1 MSIYNKVSELEWYL
15 CQKALLKEFLSKNAY
30 EKYLSDLDR
39 FHAEWEGLHEPKIV
53 ETENKSALAVY
64 SPINAMLVL
73 SPGAELNLPLGY
85 TEETFMSKQ
94 TMTIEELIK
103 AGKMESS
110 VEFPLKR
117 YVVVNIGFFNNEDA
131 EEETQLTLGH
141 DPLTKEG
148 IKELK
153 ELFTSLANEF
163 DTKPNRVTYIHIVA
177 TAQTDKEL
185 KAMGY

>member
-1 MSIYNKVSELEWYL
+1 MKKRDIRFASIPS
-15 CQKALLKEFLSKNAY
+15 
-30 EKYLSDLDR
+30 
-39 FHAEWEGLHEPKIV
+39 
-53 ETENKSALAVY
+53 
-64 SPINAMLVL
+64 
-73 SPGAELNLPLGY
+73 
-85 TEETFMSKQ
+85 TEEVAAERERLAYQ
-94 TMTIEELIK
+94 N
-103 AGKMESS
+103 
-110 VEFPLKR
+110 R
-117 YVVVNIGFFNNEDA
+117 YQRVLRSTVYILVVVAAAAVLLATLFLPVLQVSGDSMNPTLNDKDIIQLYLNRDQRALSATAKKYGKYCTSIAKNILGNNEDA

-185 KAMGY
+185 EAMGY

>member
-1 MSIYNKVSELEWYL
+1 MFGYSIKEVLEDNSMDIYMIMEALDTQKIHWYL
-15 CQKALLKEFLSKNAY
+15 KRKAYLCKGYAFYMSKLHTFYLQMNLCRRKEQLKILHIKLL
-30 EKYLSDLDR
+30 
-39 FHAEWEGLHEPKIV
+39 
-53 ETENKSALAVY
+53 
-64 SPINAMLVL
+64 
-73 SPGAELNLPLGY
+73 Y

>member
-1 MSIYNKVSELEWYL
+1 MSN
-15 CQKALLKEFLSKNAY
+15 
-30 EKYLSDLDR
+30 
-39 FHAEWEGLHEPKIV
+39 
-53 ETENKSALAVY
+53 
-64 SPINAMLVL
+64 
-73 SPGAELNLPLGY
+73 
-85 TEETFMSKQ
+85 Q
-94 TMTIEELIK
+94 TMTIEDLIK

-153 ELFTSLANEF
+153 ANEF

-185 KAMGY
+185 EAMGY

>member
-1 MSIYNKVSELEWYL
+1 MNDKDIIQLYLNRDQRALSATAKKYGKYCTSI
-15 CQKALLKEFLSKNAY
+15 AKN
-30 EKYLSDLDR
+30 
-39 FHAEWEGLHEPKIV
+39 I
-53 ETENKSALAVY
+53 
-64 SPINAMLVL
+64 
-73 SPGAELNLPLGY
+73 LG
-85 TEETFMSKQ
+85 
-94 TMTIEELIK
+94 
-103 AGKMESS
+103 
-110 VEFPLKR
+110 
-117 YVVVNIGFFNNEDA
+117 NNEDA

-185 KAMGY
+185 EAMGY

>member
-1 MSIYNKVSELEWYL
+1 
-15 CQKALLKEFLSKNAY
+15 
-30 EKYLSDLDR
+30 
-39 FHAEWEGLHEPKIV
+39 
-53 ETENKSALAVY
+53 
-64 SPINAMLVL
+64 
-73 SPGAELNLPLGY
+73 
-85 TEETFMSKQ
+85 MSKQ

-153 ELFTSLANEF
+153 ELFTSLVNEF

>member
-1 MSIYNKVSELEWYL
+1 MSN
-15 CQKALLKEFLSKNAY
+15 
-30 EKYLSDLDR
+30 
-39 FHAEWEGLHEPKIV
+39 
-53 ETENKSALAVY
+53 
-64 SPINAMLVL
+64 
-73 SPGAELNLPLGY
+73 
-85 TEETFMSKQ
+85 Q
-94 TMTIEELIK
+94 TMTIEDLIK

-153 ELFTSLANEF
+153 ELFTSL
-163 DTKPNRVTYIHIVA
+163 
-177 TAQTDKEL
+177 
-185 KAMGY
+185 

>member
-1 MSIYNKVSELEWYL
+1 MSN
-15 CQKALLKEFLSKNAY
+15 
-30 EKYLSDLDR
+30 
-39 FHAEWEGLHEPKIV
+39 
-53 ETENKSALAVY
+53 
-64 SPINAMLVL
+64 
-73 SPGAELNLPLGY
+73 
-85 TEETFMSKQ
+85 Q
-94 TMTIEELIK
+94 TMTIEDLIK

-117 YVVVNIGFFNNEDA
+117 YVVVNIGVFNNEDA

-185 KAMGY
+185 EAMGY

>member
-1 MSIYNKVSELEWYL
+1 
-15 CQKALLKEFLSKNAY
+15 
-30 EKYLSDLDR
+30 
-39 FHAEWEGLHEPKIV
+39 
-53 ETENKSALAVY
+53 
-64 SPINAMLVL
+64 
-73 SPGAELNLPLGY
+73 
-85 TEETFMSKQ
+85 MSKQ

-117 YVVVNIGFFNNEDA
+117 YVV
-131 EEETQLTLGH
+131 
-141 DPLTKEG
+141 
-148 IKELK
+148 
-153 ELFTSLANEF
+153 ANEF

>member
-1 MSIYNKVSELEWYL
+1 MK
-15 CQKALLKEFLSKNAY
+15 QKYEEFRKKCY
-30 EKYLSDLDR
+30 EKYQLNWMLSHGYSLQDLIDAMNEKYIEDDSR
-39 FHAEWEGLHEPKIV
+39 EYTTPGCYYEDVLDNDGFHG
-53 ETENKSALAVY
+53 
-64 SPINAMLVL
+64 
-73 SPGAELNLPLGY
+73 ELFHYYDAFLEKEYLDGKY
-85 TEETFMSKQ
+85 MSKQ

-163 DTKPNRVTYIHIVA
+163 DTKPNRVTYIHIVV

>member
-1 MSIYNKVSELEWYL
+1 
-15 CQKALLKEFLSKNAY
+15 
-30 EKYLSDLDR
+30 
-39 FHAEWEGLHEPKIV
+39 
-53 ETENKSALAVY
+53 
-64 SPINAMLVL
+64 
-73 SPGAELNLPLGY
+73 
-85 TEETFMSKQ
+85 MSKQ

-148 IKELK
+148 INNTLTLETSELH
-153 ELFTSLANEF
+153 LLLTINA
-163 DTKPNRVTYIHIVA
+163 
-177 TAQTDKEL
+177 
-185 KAMGY
+185 GYG

>member
-1 MSIYNKVSELEWYL
+1 
-15 CQKALLKEFLSKNAY
+15 
-30 EKYLSDLDR
+30 
-39 FHAEWEGLHEPKIV
+39 
-53 ETENKSALAVY
+53 
-64 SPINAMLVL
+64 
-73 SPGAELNLPLGY
+73 
-85 TEETFMSKQ
+85 MSKQ

-103 AGKMESS
+103 AGKMELS

-117 YVVVNIGFFNNEDA
+117 YVVVNIGFMNNEDA

-153 ELFTSLANEF
+153 ELFTSLADEF
-163 DTKPNRVTYIHIVA
+163 DTKSNRVTYIHIVA

-185 KAMGY
+185 EAMGY

>member
-1 MSIYNKVSELEWYL
+1 
-15 CQKALLKEFLSKNAY
+15 
-30 EKYLSDLDR
+30 
-39 FHAEWEGLHEPKIV
+39 
-53 ETENKSALAVY
+53 
-64 SPINAMLVL
+64 
-73 SPGAELNLPLGY
+73 
-85 TEETFMSKQ
+85 MSKQ

-117 YVVVNIGFFNNEDA
+117 YVVVNIGFMNNEDV
-131 EEETQLTLGH
+131 EETQLTLGH

>member
-1 MSIYNKVSELEWYL
+1 MGADNGISANELCL
-15 CQKALLKEFLSKNAY
+15 QIDSCLALSTHREQN
-30 EKYLSDLDR
+30 
-39 FHAEWEGLHEPKIV
+39 
-53 ETENKSALAVY
+53 T
-64 SPINAMLVL
+64 
-73 SPGAELNLPLGY
+73 
-85 TEETFMSKQ
+85 
-94 TMTIEELIK
+94 
-103 AGKMESS
+103 
-110 VEFPLKR
+110 
-117 YVVVNIGFFNNEDA
+117 
-131 EEETQLTLGH
+131 GH

>member
-1 MSIYNKVSELEWYL
+1 
-15 CQKALLKEFLSKNAY
+15 
-30 EKYLSDLDR
+30 
-39 FHAEWEGLHEPKIV
+39 
-53 ETENKSALAVY
+53 
-64 SPINAMLVL
+64 
-73 SPGAELNLPLGY
+73 
-85 TEETFMSKQ
+85 MSKQ

-117 YVVVNIGFFNNEDA
+117 YVVVNIGFMNNEDA
-131 EEETQLTLGH
+131 EEETQLTLEH

-153 ELFTSLANEF
+153 QLFTSLADEF
-163 DTKPNRVTYIHIVA
+163 DTKSNLVTYIHIVA

>member
-1 MSIYNKVSELEWYL
+1 MLFYISKLHTFYL
-15 CQKALLKEFLSKNAY
+15 QMNLCRRKEQLKILHIKLL
-30 EKYLSDLDR
+30 
-39 FHAEWEGLHEPKIV
+39 
-53 ETENKSALAVY
+53 
-64 SPINAMLVL
+64 
-73 SPGAELNLPLGY
+73 Y

-131 EEETQLTLGH
+131 EEETQLTLRH

-153 ELFTSLANEF
+153 ELFTSLADEF
-163 DTKPNRVTYIHIVA
+163 DTKSNRVTYIHIVA

-185 KAMGY
+185 EAMGY